1 MIDTRLIN
9 LSNDLMHLCIE
20 HKVKIASAES
30 CTGGLLSSSITHIS
44 GASNYFDRGFISY
57 SNSSKISIL
66 GVSPRSIEKFGA
78 VSVEVAQEMAIGAIK
93 NSKADYSIAI
103 TGIAGPGGSE
113 AKPEGLVC
121 FGVAKQSS
129 SSTFVK
135 NFGPIGRDKV
145 RLNSCRKGLN
155 ILVQFIKSD
164 LNYTNRHL
172 SV

>member
-103 TGIAGPGGSE
+103 TGIAGPGGSDG
-113 AKPEGLVC
+113 GLRAAPHEFTHAV
-121 FGVAKQSS
+121 GGESHSAVGLG
-129 SSTFVK
+129 
-135 NFGPIGRDKV
+135 GPRRGA
-145 RLNSCRKGLN
+145 LGLP
-155 ILVQFIKSD
+155 
-164 LNYTNRHL
+164 
-172 SV
+172 